1 MIKTAIKILA
11 LSTLLTACSHT
22 LSLSVRAA
30 ERATGTIVG
39 IQPIYS
45 TRYENVP
52 ELVCNNVHVPLIN
65 NANVLQ
71 GAIIGGIIGNSLRG
85 GSKVR
90 NRNTGAIIGAF
101 IGANQ
106 SSGNNSTRV
115 ENRCHTVNRRNAYQ
129 VVEQYW
135 LDIRVHGTT
144 IRRSIYAN
152 NNRPNV
158 RIGQQID
165 VMVNYSVN

>member
-1 MIKTAIKILA
+1 MIKIVIKIVA
-11 LSTLLTACSHT
+11 LSALLTACSHS

-30 ERATGTIVG
+30 ERTTGTVVG

-52 ELVCNNVHVPLIN
+52 ELVCNNVQVPVVN
-65 NANVLQ
+65 NEKLLQ

-90 NRNTGAIIGAF
+90 NRNTGAILGAF

-106 SSGNNSTRV
+106 SGYTRV
-115 ENRCHTVNRRNAYQ
+115 ENRCRTVNRRNSYQ
-129 VVEQYW
+129 VIEQYW

-144 IRRSIYAN
+144 IRRSVYAN

>member
-22 LSLSVRAA
+22 LSLSVQAA

-52 ELVCNNVHVPLIN
+52 ELVCNNVQVPVVN
-65 NANVLQ
+65 NEKLLQ

-90 NRNTGAIIGAF
+90 NRNTGAILGAF

-106 SSGNNSTRV
+106 SGYTRV
-115 ENRCHTVNRRNAYQ
+115 ENRCRTVNRRNSYQ
-129 VVEQYW
+129 VIEQYW

-144 IRRSIYAN
+144 IRRSVYAN

>member
-1 MIKTAIKILA
+1 MIKKVIKIVA
-11 LSTLLTACSHT
+11 LSALLTSCSHS

-30 ERATGTIVG
+30 ERVTGTVVG

-45 TRYENVP
+45 TRHENVP
-52 ELVCNNVHVPLIN
+52 ELVCNNVQVPVVSNEKL
-65 NANVLQ
+65 LQ
-71 GAIIGGIIGNSLRG
+71 GAIIGGIIGSSLRG

-90 NRNTGAIIGAF
+90 NRNTGAILGAI

-106 SSGNNSTRV
+106 SSYTRV
-115 ENRCHTVNRRNAYQ
+115 ENRCHTVNRRNSYQ
-129 VVEQYW
+129 VIEQYW

-144 IRRSIYAN
+144 IRRAVYAN

>member
-1 MIKTAIKILA
+1 MIKTVIKIVA
-11 LSTLLTACSHT
+11 LSALLTACSHS

-30 ERATGTIVG
+30 ERATGTVVG

-52 ELVCNNVHVPLIN
+52 ELVCNNVQVPVVN
-65 NANVLQ
+65 NEKLLQ

-90 NRNTGAIIGAF
+90 NRNTGAILGAI

-106 SSGNNSTRV
+106 SSYTRV
-115 ENRCHTVNRRNAYQ
+115 ENRCHTVNRRNSYQ
-129 VVEQYW
+129 VIEQYW

-144 IRRSIYAN
+144 IRRAVYAN

>member
-1 MIKTAIKILA
+1 MIKTVIKIVA
-11 LSTLLTACSHT
+11 LSALLTACSHS

-30 ERATGTIVG
+30 ERATGTVVG

-52 ELVCNNVHVPLIN
+52 ELVCNNVQVPVVN
-65 NANVLQ
+65 NEKLLQ

-90 NRNTGAIIGAF
+90 NRNTAAILGAF

-106 SSGNNSTRV
+106 SGYTRV
-115 ENRCHTVNRRNAYQ
+115 ENRCRTVNRRNSYQ
-129 VVEQYW
+129 VIEQYW

-144 IRRSIYAN
+144 IRRSVYAN

>member
-1 MIKTAIKILA
+1 MIKTVIKIVA
-11 LSTLLTACSHT
+11 LSTLLTACSHS

-30 ERATGTIVG
+30 ERVTGTVVG

-52 ELVCNNVHVPLIN
+52 ELICNNVQVPVVN
-65 NANVLQ
+65 NEKLLQ

-90 NRNTGAIIGAF
+90 NRNTGAILGAF

-106 SSGNNSTRV
+106 SGYTRV
-115 ENRCHTVNRRNAYQ
+115 ENRCRTVNRRNSYQ
-129 VVEQYW
+129 VIEQYW
-135 LDIRVHGTT
+135 LDIRVHGNT
-144 IRRSIYAN
+144 IRRSVYAN

>member
-22 LSLSVRAA
+22 LSLSVHAA
-30 ERATGTIVG
+30 ERVTGTIVG
-39 IQPIYS
+39 IQPVYG

-52 ELVCNNVHVPLIN
+52 ELVCNNVHVPLTN

-71 GAIIGGIIGNSLRG
+71 GAIIGGIIGSALRG
-85 GSKVR
+85 GSKSR

-106 SSGNNSTRV
+106 SSGNNVTRV
-115 ENRCHTVNRRNAYQ
+115 ENRCQTVNRRNSYR
-129 VVEQYW
+129 VIEKYW

-158 RIGQQID
+158 HVGQKID
-165 VMVNYSVN
+165 VMVNYSIN

>member
-1 MIKTAIKILA
+1 MIKTVIKIVA
-11 LSTLLTACSHT
+11 LSALLTACSHS

-30 ERATGTIVG
+30 ERVTGTVVG

-45 TRYENVP
+45 TRHENVP
-52 ELVCNNVHVPLIN
+52 ELVCNNVQVPVVN
-65 NANVLQ
+65 NEKLLQ

-90 NRNTGAIIGAF
+90 NRNTGAILGAI

-106 SSGNNSTRV
+106 SSYTRV
-115 ENRCHTVNRRNAYQ
+115 ENRCRTVNRRNSYQ
-129 VVEQYW
+129 VIEQYW

-144 IRRSIYAN
+144 IRRSVYAN

>member
-1 MIKTAIKILA
+1 MIKTVIKIVA
-11 LSTLLTACSHT
+11 LSALLTACSHS

-30 ERATGTIVG
+30 ERTTGTVVG

-52 ELVCNNVHVPLIN
+52 ELVCNNVQVPVVN
-65 NANVLQ
+65 NEKLLQ

-90 NRNTGAIIGAF
+90 NRNTAAILGAF

-106 SSGNNSTRV
+106 SGYTRV
-115 ENRCHTVNRRNAYQ
+115 ENRCRTVNRRNSYQ
-129 VVEQYW
+129 VIEQYW

-144 IRRSIYAN
+144 IRRSVYAN

>member
-1 MIKTAIKILA
+1 MIKTVIKIVA
-11 LSTLLTACSHT
+11 LSALLTACSHS

-30 ERATGTIVG
+30 ERTTGTIVG

-45 TRYENVP
+45 TKYENVP
-52 ELVCNNVHVPLIN
+52 ELVCNNVQVPVVSNENL
-65 NANVLQ
+65 LQ
-71 GAIIGGIIGNSLRG
+71 GAIIGGIIGSSLRG

-90 NRNTGAIIGAF
+90 NRNTGAILGAI

-106 SSGNNSTRV
+106 SSYTRV
-115 ENRCHTVNRRNAYQ
+115 ENRCRTVNRRNSYQ
-129 VVEQYW
+129 VIEQYW

-144 IRRSIYAN
+144 IRRSVYAN

>member
-1 MIKTAIKILA
+1 MIKTVIKIVA
-11 LSTLLTACSHT
+11 LSALLTACSHS

-30 ERATGTIVG
+30 ERVTGTVVG

-52 ELVCNNVHVPLIN
+52 ELICNNVQVPVVN
-65 NANVLQ
+65 NEKLLQ

-90 NRNTGAIIGAF
+90 NRNTGAILGAF

-106 SSGNNSTRV
+106 SGYTRV
-115 ENRCHTVNRRNAYQ
+115 ENRCRTVNRRNSYQ
-129 VVEQYW
+129 VIEQYW
-135 LDIRVHGTT
+135 LDIRVHGNT
-144 IRRSIYAN
+144 IRRSVYAN

>member
-1 MIKTAIKILA
+1 M
-11 LSTLLTACSHT
+11 LLQFHRGKFIGYCAAAHVWSPSIAAVTHE
-22 LSLSVRAA
+22 VRCAQWCYHNS
-30 ERATGTIVG
+30 IM
-39 IQPIYS
+39 
-45 TRYENVP
+45 
-52 ELVCNNVHVPLIN
+52 ELPLIN

-144 IRRSIYAN
+144 IRRSIYAK

>member
-1 MIKTAIKILA
+1 M
-11 LSTLLTACSHT
+11 
-22 LSLSVRAA
+22 V
-30 ERATGTIVG
+30 
-39 IQPIYS
+39 
-45 TRYENVP
+45 
-52 ELVCNNVHVPLIN
+52 NNEKL
-65 NANVLQ
+65 LQ

-90 NRNTGAIIGAF
+90 NRNTGAILGAF

-106 SSGNNSTRV
+106 SGYTRV
-115 ENRCHTVNRRNAYQ
+115 ENRCRTVNRRNSYQ
-129 VVEQYW
+129 VIEQYW

-144 IRRSIYAN
+144 IRRSVYAN